1 MLLLHAVPRSN
12 KTPSMM
18 LGKVLLLIENHL
30 LAQGAGA
37 PKISTKRI
45 RWYPEMRL
53 NERENHTK
61 IECSLNGKSRE
72 QVHLHSRSM
81 TIQQNI
87 RSSLFGGADI
97 ELTQVGEG
105 CETKATRAKN
115 GISTHWS
122 DTWSA

>member
-1 MLLLHAVPRSN
+1 
-12 KTPSMM
+12 
-18 LGKVLLLIENHL
+18 
-30 LAQGAGA
+30 
-37 PKISTKRI
+37 
-45 RWYPEMRL
+45 MRL

-61 IECSLNGKSRE
+61 IQCSLNGKSRE
-72 QVHLHSRSM
+72 QAHLHRQSM

-97 ELTQVGEG
+97 ELTQVREVGET
-105 CETKATRAKN
+105 TKATRAKN